1 MIHWTAAVA
10 IAIFSGSFGALMMAV
25 IIGGSVA
32 DDIRRTGDDSKEGDN
47 AENCDSR

>member
-25 IIGGSVA
+25 IIGGSTA
-32 DDIRRTGDDSKEGDN
+32 DDISRSGDDSKEDGN
-47 AENCDSR
+47 AENCDPR

>member
-25 IIGGSVA
+25 IIGGSMA
-32 DDIRRTGDDSKEGDN
+32 DDIRRPGDDSKEDDN
-47 AENCDSR
+47 AENCDPR